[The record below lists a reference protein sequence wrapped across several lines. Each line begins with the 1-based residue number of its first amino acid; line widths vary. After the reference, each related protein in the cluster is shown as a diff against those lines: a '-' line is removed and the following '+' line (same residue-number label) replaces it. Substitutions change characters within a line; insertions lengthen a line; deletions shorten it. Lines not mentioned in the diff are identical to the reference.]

1 MLIVGGQIIE
11 TGQLDEYPSRNKI
24 FEVGHKLGW
33 VPFVF
38 VANPI
43 IEESQWVALPRNDF
57 YPTVSIIVSSDD
69 LQSTQKSLTLQADL
83 DTGTFNILFD
93 YDNFLKEQL
102 INSQPLDDAHDGF
115 HLGKI
120 YYFHVIP
127 ATVSI
132 SDETGKTVSRFL
144 SVLYVRNWQQSPLCI
159 VNPLRK
165 ALVGRKL
172 LLRLPI
178 RIELNGQDHT
188 TKIFA
193 LS

>member
-1 MLIVGGQIIE
+1 MSIVETDIEQIWQTIEALPPEGREIIRERLGHEKPSRIVHTTSPSMPLEDKIFTLSFDEYLSLSDEERASIRTSFYTKYRDWIDNELQRRQAEWMLIVGGQIIE

-83 DTGTFNILFD
+83 DTGTL
-93 YDNFLKEQL
+93 
-102 INSQPLDDAHDGF
+102 
-115 HLGKI
+115 
-120 YYFHVIP
+120 
-127 ATVSI
+127 
-132 SDETGKTVSRFL
+132 
-144 SVLYVRNWQQSPLCI
+144 
-159 VNPLRK
+159 
-165 ALVGRKL
+165 
-172 LLRLPI
+172 
-178 RIELNGQDHT
+178 
-188 TKIFA
+188 
-193 LS
+193 